1 VHVLLLM
8 LCVCVSGGTIC
19 FIGIECV
26 RVCGPVRV
34 NGTLTEDPPSHV
46 SGRVRPRPAVHMY
59 VCGLVWR
66 QEIADMPVA
75 LWAEIFSA
83 VDFGMSSESP
93 TWGRTGGDLA
103 DAGIE

>member
-1 VHVLLLM
+1 M
-8 LCVCVSGGTIC
+8 
-19 FIGIECV
+19 
-26 RVCGPVRV
+26 
-34 NGTLTEDPPSHV
+34 
-46 SGRVRPRPAVHMY
+46 

-83 VDFGMSSESP
+83 MDFGMSSESP

-103 DAGIE
+103 TAGIE